1 MTPKDLLTNPYFCR
15 MPWQGLMYNFDGK
28 VKNCIRSVDTQPI
41 GDIKDQ
47 PIEQIVLGQENV
59 NRQTKIV
66 QHQPVVSCQTCY
78 DLEHD
83 KKGFDIISDRVFY
96 IRELKD
102 TPTDLYQANQFDLAT
117 IDVRWTNLCNLAC
130 VYCGPEF
137 SSRWANELSIQT
149 AQPTSQQQQAF
160 KQYIFD
166 HVSQLKHVYLA
177 GGEPLLMK
185 ENLELLQNLNPGVS
199 LRINTNLTKTDT
211 QVFETI
217 CKFENVHWT
226 VSLETLS
233 DEFEYI
239 RFGHRW
245 QDFMENLKTIRSLN
259 HKISFNMLWF
269 LLNYDSV
276 FDCVD
281 YLKYLGFHNNSFI
294 IGALLSPEYLNIRH
308 LPKNVLHLLKD
319 KLQRKIDEQ
328 PGYLLEESYRN
339 MLRYVDLPFKKD
351 LSGSFEKLKH
361 MDLRRNLDSSKIFT
375 ELYKLKEG
383 K

>member
-1 MTPKDLLTNPYFCR
+1 
-15 MPWQGLMYNFDGK
+15 
-28 VKNCIRSVDTQPI
+28 
-41 GDIKDQ
+41 
-47 PIEQIVLGQENV
+47 
-59 NRQTKIV
+59 
-66 QHQPVVSCQTCY
+66 
-78 DLEHD
+78 
-83 KKGFDIISDRVFY
+83 
-96 IRELKD
+96 
-102 TPTDLYQANQFDLAT
+102 
-117 IDVRWTNLCNLAC
+117 
-130 VYCGPEF
+130 
-137 SSRWANELSIQT
+137 
-149 AQPTSQQQQAF
+149 
-160 KQYIFD
+160 
-166 HVSQLKHVYLA
+166 
-177 GGEPLLMK
+177 LLMK

>member
-1 MTPKDLLTNPYFCR
+1 
-15 MPWQGLMYNFDGK
+15 
-28 VKNCIRSVDTQPI
+28 
-41 GDIKDQ
+41 
-47 PIEQIVLGQENV
+47 
-59 NRQTKIV
+59 
-66 QHQPVVSCQTCY
+66 
-78 DLEHD
+78 
-83 KKGFDIISDRVFY
+83 
-96 IRELKD
+96 
-102 TPTDLYQANQFDLAT
+102 LYRANQFDLAT

-130 VYCGPEF
+130 VYCGPEY
-137 SSRWANELSIQT
+137 SSRWAKELSIQA
-149 AQPTSQQQQAF
+149 AQPTPQQQQAF

-166 HVSQLKHVYLA
+166 HAAQLKHVYLA

-185 ENLELLQNLNPGVS
+185 ENLELLQLLQKLNPKIS

-226 VSLETLS
+226 VSLETMS

-245 QDFMENLKTIRSLN
+245 QDFMNNLKTIKSLD

-269 LLNYDSV
+269 LLNYNSI

-281 YLKYLGFHNNSFI
+281 YLKCLGFHNNSFI
-294 IGALLSPEYLNIRH
+294 IGALLSPEYLNVRH
-308 LPKNVLHLLKD
+308 LPENVLHLLKD
-319 KLQRKIDEQ
+319 KLQCKINEQ
-328 PGYLLEESYRN
+328 PGYLLEDSYRN
-339 MLRYVDLPFKKD
+339 LLRYIDQLFEKN
-351 LSGSFEKLKH
+351 LSNSFEQLAT
-361 MDLRRNLDSSKIFT
+361 MDQRRGVDSSKIFT